1 MERRETESGRDSGQT
16 DRLNQPK
23 MAGRTARRAIAEP
36 RPRKEVIFVGHQ
48 LFPRANSVAGSEH
61 GATWLSCGAALKSGR
76 AASYWTGDRTIA
88 ELRAERWELLKNAEA
103 IVRRLEKLHAEL
115 PPARGGPSGR
125 GDART
130 ARMLVALVRRINRA
144 WDTRAPG
151 HVDG

>member
-1 MERRETESGRDSGQT
+1 MERRETKSGRDSGNT

-23 MAGRTARRAIAEP
+23 KSGRTARRAIAEL
-36 RPRKEVIFVGHQ
+36 RTRKEVVFAGQV
-48 LFPRANSVAGSEH
+48 FPRATSPLWPN
-61 GATWLSCGAALKSGR
+61 WP
-76 AASYWTGDRTIA
+76 GDRTIA

-144 WDTRAPG
+144 LDTSAPG
-151 HVDG
+151 HVGG